1 MRGND
6 LVLYTAVTSGSR
18 LEYLRQCCTRT
29 SESVVVRERVRVR
42 VWTVGCGARSMLDLC
57 AIVLMG
63 QVDCYVGG
71 HAAMI
76 SDDSHD

>member
-1 MRGND
+1 
-6 LVLYTAVTSGSR
+6 
-18 LEYLRQCCTRT
+18 
-29 SESVVVRERVRVR
+29 VRVR
-42 VWTVGCGARSMLDLC
+42 VWTFGCGARSMLDLC

-76 SDDSHD
+76 SVVMMNSSLVHCCG